1 MKLALLL
8 VPFFNVVYVVLAIV
22 MIGLILMQR
31 GAGAQAGSSFGAG
44 ASGTVFGA
52 QGSANFLS
60 RSTAVC
66 AALFFIISFG
76 MGVYLS
82 HSNKIKAT
90 GAEPASIMDKVNL
103 PAEKP
108 QVKAGEVPLAAVPVG
123 NAPPATTPVVTAP
136 VPAVTSPAVATPVP
150 VPVAETPAAAT
161 TPTPASTST
170 PTETPAPA
178 PNQ

>member
-8 VPFFNVVYVVLAIV
+8 VPFFNVVYVVLAII

-90 GAEPASIMDKVNL
+90 GAEPTSIMDKVTL
-103 PAEKP
+103 PAEKL
-108 QVKAGEVPLAAVPVG
+108 QVKAGEVPLAAMPVAG
-123 NAPPATTPVVTAP
+123 ATPVVTAP
-136 VPAVTSPAVATPVP
+136 AAVPVVTAPAVVTPVTVPAAEAPATV
-150 VPVAETPAAAT
+150 
-161 TPTPASTST
+161 
-170 PTETPAPA
+170 PAPA
-178 PNQ
+178 PTGTPVPAPNQ